1 MSSLWFDIMNLITD
15 DPDWSDTELYSDD
28 LSEEDNYFEDQK
40 FERAYR
46 QLENTKS
53 GVSNQQK
60 KYKWLKPPESMD

>member
-60 KYKWLKPPESMD
+60 